1 MGQMIEVKGAGELKR
16 SEDTDL
22 LDSKIIQGQGPRM
35 GIGRAVHTVGIIMCE

>member
-16 SEDTDL
+16 SEGTD

-35 GIGRAVHTVGIIMCE
+35 GIGRAVHTVGIITCE